1 MNHPAN
7 VSDLCGLYPVPDEL
21 TEEGFDRFNNL
32 DLPKLRDEDLRREIT
47 FLRWFNFL
55 SGGEWHLSRELAVA
69 EELARRG

>member
-1 MNHPAN
+1 MNHPAT
-7 VSDLCGLYPVPDEL
+7 STDLGGLYPVPDEL

-32 DLPKLRDEDLRREIT
+32 DLPKLTDVGLRREIT

-55 SGGEWHLSRELAVA
+55 SGDEWHLSRELAIA